1 MGRSEAAIFTNMCMI
16 ENGQGQI
23 LVQDRQNKNWPGITF
38 PGGHIEK
45 EESFHDAVV
54 REVEEETGLH
64 IKQPVLCGTKQFQTN
79 QDERYVVLLYK
90 TNSFSGEL
98 KSSDEGEV
106 FWIDKAALPDYPLA
120 HDFMEMYKVFVDERI
135 SEFYYN
141 QRNEKKEV
149 VLF

>member
-16 ENGQGQI
+16 ENGKGQI

-45 EESFHDAVV
+45 KESFHDAVV

-106 FWIDKAALPDYPLA
+106 FWIDKAALPEYPLA
-120 HDFMEMYKVFVDERI
+120 PDFMEMYKVFVDEKI

>member
-16 ENGQGQI
+16 ENGKGQI

-45 EESFHDAVV
+45 KESFHDAVV

-120 HDFMEMYKVFVDERI
+120 PDFMEMYKVFVDERI

>member
-98 KSSDEGEV
+98 KGSDEGEV

-120 HDFMEMYKVFVDERI
+120 PDFMEMYKVFVDEKI

>member
-16 ENGQGQI
+16 ENGKGQI

-45 EESFHDAVV
+45 KESFHDAVA

-120 HDFMEMYKVFVDERI
+120 PDFMEMYKVFVDERI

>member
-120 HDFMEMYKVFVDERI
+120 PDFMEMYKVFVDERI

>member
-16 ENGQGQI
+16 ENGKGQI

-45 EESFHDAVV
+45 KESFHDAVV

-120 HDFMEMYKVFVDERI
+120 LDFMEMYKVFVDERI

>member
-45 EESFHDAVV
+45 KESFHDAVV

-120 HDFMEMYKVFVDERI
+120 PDFMEMYKVFVDERI

>member
-1 MGRSEAAIFTNMCMI
+1 MGRPEAAIFTNMCMI
-16 ENGQGQI
+16 ENGKGQI

-45 EESFHDAVV
+45 KESFHDAVV

-120 HDFMEMYKVFVDERI
+120 PDFMEMYKVFVDERI

>member
-38 PGGHIEK
+38 SGGHIEK

-98 KSSDEGEV
+98 KGSDEGEV

-120 HDFMEMYKVFVDERI
+120 PDFMEMYKVFVDEKI

>member
-16 ENGQGQI
+16 ENEQGQI

-45 EESFHDAVV
+45 GESFHDAVV

-79 QDERYVVLLYK
+79 QDERYVVLFYK
-90 TNSFSGEL
+90 TNSFSGDL

-106 FWIDKAALPDYPLA
+106 FWIEKGELPNYTLA
-120 HDFMEMYKVFVDERI
+120 NDFLEMYKVFVDEKI
-135 SEFYYN
+135 SEFYYD
-141 QRNEKKEV
+141 QKGEKPTV
-149 VLF
+149 VLL